1 MSYPDIREIPNPPI
15 PAHVTSS
22 HPICG
27 HIGQLGMSRMFE
39 YHIGGTAAKILW
51 EPFTLPMFST
61 HLFAC
66 PETKLHTAVTFAA
79 LVLWQRLK
87 ARFPT
92 ARGSSGHRLFIS
104 AFMIP
109 SKVICDDTYSNKS
122 RGLVGQGMFQLREVN
137 QMKREMCQYP
147 DWELNVEPLTLAA
160 FEQMVRKDFAGPG
173 PYPVYILQN
182 ISKLAATTTLTV
194 NHSTS
199 PIPCFGPRTSTPP
212 NPSCPRPTPPSP
224 VRAAPPP
231 PYAPI
236 SPPSTPE
243 ASYSDS
249 TSPAS
254 SASPATPA
262 GYVDDSI
269 KIAAGDDSS
278 LLVCI
283 PQRNVMEFAV
293 LKQKMFAFATTSK
306 W

>member
-1 MSYPDIREIPNPPI
+1 MS
-15 PAHVTSS
+15 
-22 HPICG
+22 
-27 HIGQLGMSRMFE
+27 
-39 YHIGGTAAKILW
+39 GTAPPDVYVATFFCGRCTDPRYIKMI
-51 EPFTLPMFST
+51 TTNINQTKLPHFIAYAL
-61 HLFAC
+61 HR
-66 PETKLHTAVTFAA
+66 TKLHTAVMFAA
-79 LVLWQRLK
+79 LVLLQRLE

-92 ARGSSGHRLFIS
+92 ARGSSGHH
-104 AFMIP
+104 
-109 SKVICDDTYSNKS
+109 DTYSNKS
-122 RGLVGQGMFQLREVN
+122 WGIVGRGMFQLREVN
-137 QMKREMCQYP
+137 QMKREMCQYL
-147 DWELNVEPLTLAA
+147 DWELNVEPQTLAA
-160 FEQMVRKDFAGPG
+160 FEEMVRKDFAGPG

-182 ISKLAATTTLTV
+182 ISKLAATTTTPTV

-199 PIPCFGPRTSTPP
+199 PIPCFGPRTSTPSKP
-212 NPSCPRPTPPSP
+212 IMSTPTPPSP

-243 ASYSDS
+243 ACHSDS

-269 KIAAGDDSS
+269 KIAGEDDSS
-278 LLVCI
+278 LSVCI

-293 LKQKMFAFATTSK
+293 LKQKMFAFAAPSM